1 MSLNITS
8 IGTPDLCA
16 RDVVCDVGPT
26 KGEEVEGGLA
36 LYITFNFRIPEPL
49 SGTIPGFVFSK
60 GRRNLLG
67 HKLIF

>member
-16 RDVVCDVGPT
+16 RDVACDVGPT

-36 LYITFNFRIPEPL
+36 LYITFNFGSRNHLVEPFRVSCFL
-49 SGTIPGFVFSK
+49 RDVGTF
-60 GRRNLLG
+60 
-67 HKLIF
+67 